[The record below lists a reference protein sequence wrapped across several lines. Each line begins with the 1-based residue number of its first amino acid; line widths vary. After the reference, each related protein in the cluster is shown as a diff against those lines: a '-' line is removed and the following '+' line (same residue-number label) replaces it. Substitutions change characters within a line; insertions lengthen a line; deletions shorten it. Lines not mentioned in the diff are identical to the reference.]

1 MISKR
6 KRIVCIL
13 LIHGMTKSTC
23 GYFLHGSPHLQ
34 PLCLRRRWLP
44 ATPGLLVP
52 PRAWSLVAPGARG
65 SPPGRRGCRGRPAAL
80 AVQVHKSCRTSKD
93 VSRRSLTSWLYLII
107 LDDVIWYQK
116 CIMFLFEHCW
126 SDINH
131 WRCQWEPWKMAPFI
145 DVLPR
150 NHESSPCRL
159 SNGGFLSVDPRP

>member
-1 MISKR
+1 
-6 KRIVCIL
+6 
-13 LIHGMTKSTC
+13 
-23 GYFLHGSPHLQ
+23 
-34 PLCLRRRWLP
+34 
-44 ATPGLLVP
+44 
-52 PRAWSLVAPGARG
+52 
-65 SPPGRRGCRGRPAAL
+65 
-80 AVQVHKSCRTSKD
+80 VHKSCRTSKD